1 MNYVKDKFD
10 FYLIFIC
17 VFYVFVKIFVFY
29 FELFYV
35 IFKNILRKSVFE
47 YEKYIKYVVVRF

>member
-29 FELFYV
+29 FELFYL

>member
-1 MNYVKDKFD
+1 MDWFD

-17 VFYVFVKIFVFY
+17 VFYVFVKIFVCY
-29 FELFYV
+29 FELFYL